1 MYFAK
6 NCGWQRIKKVSYE
19 LNYTFLINI
28 CPTLRLQYLPS
39 ALTTSFPKYSSFS
52 KISFANHIFC
62 IDSYIG
68 TFSPAFLSRSVDQ
81 QLISFLIWI
90 LRRAYWSVLWPAF
103 IISIADRIYWSA
115 SVQLYA
121 QIFLSVLL
129 CNFSDQCS
137 YPIFLIRAAA

>member
-1 MYFAK
+1 
-6 NCGWQRIKKVSYE
+6 
-19 LNYTFLINI
+19 
-28 CPTLRLQYLPS
+28 
-39 ALTTSFPKYSSFS
+39 
-52 KISFANHIFC
+52 
-62 IDSYIG
+62 
-68 TFSPAFLSRSVDQ
+68 
-81 QLISFLIWI
+81 LIWI